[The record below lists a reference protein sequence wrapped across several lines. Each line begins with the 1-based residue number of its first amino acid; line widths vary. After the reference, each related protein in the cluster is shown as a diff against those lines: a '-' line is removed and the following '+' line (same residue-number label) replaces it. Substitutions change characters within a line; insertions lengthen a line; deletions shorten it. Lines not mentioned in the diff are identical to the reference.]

1 MAKEPEEEEFTF
13 DDYEDS
19 EDEGLDLPDLEAEL
33 EGLQAGEET
42 KGDETKTSK
51 RPKKETSSDEI
62 EDEDEDESDEDDD
75 EINEDEINEDETSE
89 DEDADDQDSP
99 QQIESAPPPEKISR
113 EDVSLPV
120 TIEIGR
126 LNIALDKLFAL
137 QEGNTLELSVSP
149 ENGVDLMV
157 HGKCIGKGELLK
169 VGDKIG
175 VRILE
180 LA

>member
-33 EGLQAGEET
+33 EGLQVDEET

-51 RPKKETSSDEI
+51 RPKKETSSDDI
-62 EDEDEDESDEDDD
+62 EDEDEDESDEDD
-75 EINEDEINEDETSE
+75 DETSE

-99 QQIESAPPPEKISR
+99 QKIESAPPPEKISR